1 MVRPLR
7 LNIENGLYH
16 VTSRGNEKKKIYDT
30 PGDKEAFL
38 GILSKVVKRYGW
50 LCHAYCLMS
59 NHYHLMIETPK
70 CNLSQGMR
78 QLNGVYTQF
87 YNFKHKRNGHLFQ
100 GRFKAILVEKEVY
113 LLALIRYV
121 VLNPVKAEIC
131 KFAGEYKW
139 SSYNATAGK
148 VNKPEFLF
156 TDWILSQFDSMRAAA
171 VKKYEQFIS
180 EGISDEIWD
189 NLTGQIYLGRK
200 EFVENMA
207 PKISDL
213 EEVPKIQQ
221 SPFRP
226 NLQELL
232 INENGILDA
241 YSKHGYSM
249 KEIAK
254 YLNVHYAT
262 ISRKLK
268 KIELKRRNV

>member
-131 KFAGEYKW
+131 RHAYRVGQAGRQRI
-139 SSYNATAGK
+139 
-148 VNKPEFLF
+148 F
-156 TDWILSQFDSMRAAA
+156 
-171 VKKYEQFIS
+171 
-180 EGISDEIWD
+180 
-189 NLTGQIYLGRK
+189 
-200 EFVENMA
+200 
-207 PKISDL
+207 
-213 EEVPKIQQ
+213 
-221 SPFRP
+221 
-226 NLQELL
+226 
-232 INENGILDA
+232 
-241 YSKHGYSM
+241 
-249 KEIAK
+249 
-254 YLNVHYAT
+254 
-262 ISRKLK
+262 
-268 KIELKRRNV
+268 